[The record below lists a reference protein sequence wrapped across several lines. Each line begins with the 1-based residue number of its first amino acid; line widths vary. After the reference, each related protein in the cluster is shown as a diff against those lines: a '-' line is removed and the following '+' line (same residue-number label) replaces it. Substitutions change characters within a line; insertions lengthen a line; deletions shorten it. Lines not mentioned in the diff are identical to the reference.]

1 MKKRTLVWLAGLVLL
16 LADCATINIP
26 PEKAAWA
33 ESVRQ
38 QITEATD
45 THYIYIPV
53 ADKEEMKVVE
63 DLAFKQG
70 KSTQRIKNDGKTT
83 ACVFIL
89 RYW

>member
-1 MKKRTLVWLAGLVLL
+1 VAGWTRAPARGLRHDQYP
-16 LADCATINIP
+16 AG
-26 PEKAAWA
+26 EG
-33 ESVRQ
+33 SVRQ